1 MSCAVGVA
9 VLRYILDHELGFG
22 EHGPEW
28 CVAAADP
35 LSTDNQIRDYVPVIE
50 SPAAAGAPEPGHHLV
65 GDKEDPVA
73 VTDLA
78 DALKIPRC
86 GGNRAERSS
95 NDRLGDERS
104 NVLSTH
110 LADGVFEL
118 VSAGEITCGTGAV
131 RAATIRVAWRDV
143 LGGRQDG
150 SERPAT

>member
-78 DALKIPRC
+78 DALEIPRR
-86 GGNRAERSS
+86 GGNRAESGS
-95 NDRLGDERS
+95 NDRLGDERGDI
-104 NVLSTH
+104 VGAD
-110 LADGVFEL
+110 LADDLLEL
-118 VSAGEITCGTGAV
+118 VSAGEVTRGTGAV
-131 RAATIRVAWRDV
+131 RAATIRV
-143 LGGRQDG
+143 
-150 SERPAT
+150 